1 MWGTEEAEVACQ
13 QLGYAGA
20 GKQQHCTVEITTVL
34 YNYLCYIFFSATPFS
49 GAFFGQGDGPI
60 VADRAVCT
68 GDEGRLSDCMYNLN
82 HRCTHANDAGVRC
95 TATNDGQ

>member
-1 MWGTEEAEVACQ
+1 MSRNVTIIILLALC
-13 QLGYAGA
+13 
-20 GKQQHCTVEITTVL
+20 HCVIKNLILLCEIFTSL
-34 YNYLCYIFFSATPFS
+34 AATPFS

-68 GDEGRLSDCMYNLN
+68 GNEGRLQDCMYNLN

-95 TATNDGQ
+95 SATNRG